1 MSLNIGTRLGPYEI
15 VALIGAGGMGE
26 VYRARDTRLGR
37 DVAVKVLPAALAC
50 DPQGLARFEREAR
63 AVAALSHP
71 NIVALFDIS
80 RQRIDGVSDEVIFVV
95 TELLEGKT
103 VRERLEDGP
112 IPTRKA
118 LDIARQIAD
127 ALAAAH
133 DRGIVHRDLK
143 PENIFITTDGRVKVL
158 DFGLAQVAATAGLE
172 ATETMAAA
180 PKTIGTTPGTILGTV
195 GYMAPEQVR
204 GQPMDARADLFAL
217 GAVLY
222 ELLTRERAFRGES
235 PADTIS
241 AILHADPVQ
250 APRLATASPAVERI
264 VRRCLEKLP
273 AERFQSARDL
283 SFALDTVASG
293 GSGSTDAA
301 AVTPAPARRTS
312 AVRIVAA
319 GAAVSLGVAAVAV
332 LSFALGR
339 RAQLPARPTPPAL
352 FSIPANI
359 APFDA
364 ATVSPDGRWVAYT
377 GAPVFQ
383 NPLGAGISLRRLDSL
398 QVQPLLETIAAIPP
412 IFWSPDSRS
421 IGYFVNSIV
430 VVRELPDGPPRRVVD
445 IQGRSTGAAWGPNG
459 MLVIGTTAGLFK
471 VPSTGGALQP
481 LLKTDPAHEIWRGL
495 PSFLPGGDRVLYTL
509 LRSGEGEASLET
521 HAATLDGRELGL
533 VLRGVVGAA
542 YADGH
547 LLYGS
552 NGALYARAFDP
563 ARLTL
568 TGEARQI
575 TPSVS
580 QNWRTGDVAARA
592 SETGVLVFRGAPET
606 DVQFTWM
613 DRTGRRLGTVG
624 ATDAFTNFDVSPDGQ
639 RIITARRDPKT
650 GGNSLWLI
658 DAERGV
664 TSLVT
669 PKDDDGFDD
678 PTWTPDGRSV
688 AYRHN
693 DRLVLRAANGGE
705 ERTLLPKE
713 AYPDAFTRDGRFL
726 VYGLPRDSLYE
737 AWVLDVLTPGAK
749 PFPVVAGVTLADEG
763 RFSPSGKWLAY
774 HSNESGSDQVA
785 IIPFPPTGEK
795 WQISKAGG
803 VQPRWSPD
811 GQELFYLDPQGRL
824 MAVRVPDSDPR
835 RAAEPQALFSTG
847 LAPSNAL
854 DQFAVVGSR
863 FLFRLPAS
871 TSAATSSPVEVLT
884 NWTRAGS

>member
-1 MSLNIGTRLGPYEI
+1 MPLDSGTRLGPYEI
-15 VALIGAGGMGE
+15 AALIGAGGMGE

-37 DVAVKVLPAALAC
+37 DVAIKVLPAALAR

-63 AVAALSHP
+63 AVAAISHP
-71 NIVALFDIS
+71 NIVALFDIG
-80 RQRIDGVSDEVIFVV
+80 RQPIEGASDEVTFVV
-95 TELLEGKT
+95 NELLEGKT
-103 VRERLEDGP
+103 VRQRLEEGP
-112 IPTRKA
+112 IPARKA
-118 LDIARQIAD
+118 LDMARQIAD
-127 ALAAAH
+127 ALAATH

-143 PENIFITTDGRVKVL
+143 PENVFVTTDGRVKVL

-172 ATETMAAA
+172 STETMAAA
-180 PKTIGTTPGTILGTV
+180 PKTIGTTPGTILGTI

-204 GQPMDARADLFAL
+204 GQPVDARADLFAL
-217 GAVLY
+217 GAMLY
-222 ELLTRERAFRGES
+222 EMLTAERAFSGQS
-235 PADTIS
+235 AADTIS
-241 AILHADPVQ
+241 AILHTEPAQ
-250 APRLATASPAVERI
+250 LSRIAAIAPPSIERI
-264 VRRCLEKLP
+264 VRRCLEKAP

-283 SFALDTVASG
+283 SFALDTMMTSGANDVAMTGVS
-293 GSGSTDAA
+293 AA
-301 AVTPAPARRTS
+301 PRARLRATPIVAGATVLVVVVALVAYAAGRRGQALPPPAP
-312 AVRIVAA
+312 V
-319 GAAVSLGVAAVAV
+319 
-332 LSFALGR
+332 
-339 RAQLPARPTPPAL
+339 AL

-364 ATVSPDGRWVAYT
+364 ASVSPDGRYVAYT
-377 GAPVFQ
+377 GAPTFQ
-383 NPLGAGISLRRLDSL
+383 NALGGISLRRLDSL
-398 QVQPLLETIAAIPP
+398 QVQPLVETTAAIPP

-421 IGYFVNSIV
+421 VGYFVNSVV

-471 VPSTGGALQP
+471 VPATGGALQP
-481 LLKTDPAHEIWRGL
+481 VLKTDPAHEIWRGL
-495 PSFLPGGDRVLYTL
+495 PSFLPGGDRLLYTL
-509 LRSGEGEASLET
+509 LRAGEGEASLET
-521 HAATLDGRELGL
+521 HAATIDGRELGL

-552 NGALYARAFDP
+552 NGALYARPFDP
-563 ARLTL
+563 ARLTF
-568 TGEARQI
+568 TGNARQI
-575 TPSVS
+575 APSVL

-592 SETGVLVFRGAPET
+592 SETGVLVFRGAPES

-624 ATDAFTNFDVSPDGQ
+624 AVDAFNNFDVSPDGL
-639 RIITARRDPKT
+639 RIMTSRRDPKT
-650 GGNSLWLI
+650 GGSSLWLI
-658 DAERGV
+658 DTERGV

-669 PKDDDGFDD
+669 SKDDDGFDD
-678 PTWTPDGRSV
+678 PTWTPDGRFV

-693 DRLVLRAANGGE
+693 DRIALRAANGGE

-726 VYGLPRDSLYE
+726 VFGLPRESLFE

-749 PFPVVAGVTLADEG
+749 PFPVVGGVTLADEG

-785 IIPFPPTGEK
+785 LIPFPPTGEK

-803 VQPRWSPD
+803 VQPRWSAD

-835 RAAEPQALFSTG
+835 RAAEPQPLFSTG
-847 LAPSNAL
+847 LAPSNAI

-871 TSAATSSPVEVLT
+871 TTSATSSPVQVLT